1 MILGVNQHNIV
12 VFEFGSLIGRCL
24 NSVFKIA
31 VFLQCFRKL
40 ILAERLDIKELIF
53 ARKFEEKQRCRFY
66 PLEDS
71 KGKMLSVD
79 AAKSSNK
86 HDEHSSV

>member
-53 ARKFEEKQRCRFY
+53 ARKFEEKQRCRFIRWRIQR
-66 PLEDS
+66 EDAVC
-71 KGKMLSVD
+71 GRCQIIQ
-79 AAKSSNK
+79 
-86 HDEHSSV
+86 